1 MAERTIKAFRV
12 VTDMQIEYPEGV
24 DEQLMEATLQ
34 KNAANIAL
42 SLRWSTVRDYRTAD
56 IQLQHY
62 GMREIPLFMPP
73 VRQQAEP
80 RDVRD
85 ASPSSSPGSP
95 PEPSSPAGH

>member
-1 MAERTIKAFRV
+1 MPERTIKAFRV

-24 DEQLMEATLQ
+24 DEQLLEATLQ

-42 SLRWSTVRDYRTAD
+42 SLRWSTVRDYRSAD

-62 GMREIPLFMPP
+62 GIREIPLFMPP

-80 RDVRD
+80 RGDT
-85 ASPSSSPGSP
+85 PPSSPGP
-95 PEPSSPAGH
+95 PPAPSSPAGH